1 MSCTTSSTVRYTYR
15 LFNEKGEKLATAV
28 TYQDTIFQVAPEK
41 KSFPNFEAWK
51 AEHPSNT
58 NFTEHQD
65 LIKNPQPSHWRPYR
79 NAKTASLRHLTEY
92 KFQFPG
98 KDLFLH
104 QEDKLVKIHYTPRFD
119 KAFAYTRNPD
129 NSLEV
134 IEFISFTEL
143 GSSSDI
149 PNLWV
154 SHDLEGIQPT
164 SLEPYIPAEGKK
176 EAFVLVA
183 GRNTSVLAAQDLKK
197 NLEDAGILVHYGL
210 YDKDSTLRD
219 QLWMGSPYVF
229 KVEQT
234 LVNDYA
240 EGKLVYKPLFSHMR
254 TKPWKKDLILNIHP
268 KPEDHKQKGLDAA
281 LEIVC
286 GK

>member
-1 MSCTTSSTVRYTYR
+1 MSRFTYR

-58 NFTEHQD
+58 NFTEQQD
-65 LIKNPQPSHWRPYR
+65 PVKAPKPSDWRPYR

-104 QEDKLVKIHYTPRFD
+104 QEGKLVKIHYKCWFD
-119 KAFAYTRNPD
+119 KAFIYTRNPD

-143 GSSSDI
+143 GCPSDTPI
-149 PNLWV
+149 LWV
-154 SHDLEGIQPT
+154 GDDLEGIKKTPLSSYT
-164 SLEPYIPAEGKK
+164 PAEDQK

-197 NLEDAGILVHYGL
+197 NLEDAGILVHYGF
-210 YDKDSTLRD
+210 YDKHLSFRD
-219 QLWMGSPYVF
+219 QIWMGSPNVF
-229 KVEQT
+229 KVTQGMSIDSETKKWAYLPQII
-234 LVNDYA
+234 
-240 EGKLVYKPLFSHMR
+240 HMR
-254 TKPWKKDLILNIHP
+254 EKPWKKETYVEN
-268 KPEDHKQKGLDAA
+268 PEKAVAMVK
-281 LEIVC
+281 
-286 GK
+286 